1 MNEPM
6 GDAHVQPDTLECLA
20 RSNNCLVEDIYV
32 RVSDI
37 TAMLFGP
44 ELTDVNS
51 KAAVGAVDGVAPTLM
66 RTNERLRC
74 VNDAMLGI
82 IARIKA

>member
-44 ELTDVNS
+44 EPMDANAKVQ
-51 KAAVGAVDGVAPTLM
+51 VGVVDGVAPTLM
-66 RTNERLRC
+66 RTNDRLRL
-74 VNDAMLGI
+74 VSEDLLGI
-82 IARIKA
+82 VARIKA